1 MSLTEYEY
9 VFWEFQTMS
18 MMMMVKWMAVIMVK
32 EWADNL
38 IANCTVRRRAE
49 R

>member
-1 MSLTEYEY
+1 MSLKEYEY

-18 MMMMVKWMAVIMVK
+18 MMMVKWMAVIMVK
-32 EWADNL
+32 EWADNW
-38 IANCTVRRRAE
+38 ITNCTVRRRVE

>member
-1 MSLTEYEY
+1 MSLKEYEY

-18 MMMMVKWMAVIMVK
+18 MMNMMKKMAVIMVK
-32 EWADNL
+32 EWADNWF
-38 IANCTVRRRAE
+38 ANCTVRRRVE